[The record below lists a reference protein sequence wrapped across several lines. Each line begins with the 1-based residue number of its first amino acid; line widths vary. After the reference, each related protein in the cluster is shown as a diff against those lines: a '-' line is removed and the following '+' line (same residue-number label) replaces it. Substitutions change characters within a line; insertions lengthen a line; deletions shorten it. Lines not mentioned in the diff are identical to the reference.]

1 MLCCGRAQGL
11 KERLIE
17 LMPEK
22 QAALKTLKKEHGKKI
37 VDKVTIDQLVGGAR
51 SIKSMLWETSLLDA
65 EEGIRFRG
73 YTIPE
78 LQEALPSYSGKQG
91 DEPTPEGLFWLLLT
105 GEVPTKAQADALT
118 AELHSRAK
126 LPAHVEPMIRA
137 FPKGMHPM
145 TQLSSAILA
154 LQTES
159 VFAREYAK
167 GTHKSSYWDHTYE
180 DVMNLVARLPEV
192 AALIYRCTY
201 FDGKVA
207 PYDSSTDYSGNFCQM
222 LGFNDP
228 GFHELMRL
236 YIVIHS
242 DHEGGNASAVR
253 RRSFHLAL
261 PAPPRRPARSPVAP
275 PRPTPHDG
283 CVVCARSTRAISSGR
298 RFRIRTCRSPPPW
311 ARSRARCTAWPT
323 RRCSGGC
330 LGSRRHSR
338 RRARR

>member
-1 MLCCGRAQGL
+1 MHHHLGTLQPRGTPPENRAPGSQIAASALLSCCALRAQGL

-78 LQEALPSYSGKQG
+78 LQQALPSYSGKQG

-167 GTHKSSYWDHTYE
+167 GTHKSAYWDHTYE
-180 DVMNLVARLPEV
+180 DMMNLVARLPEV

-207 PYDSSTDYSGNFCQM
+207 PYDSTTDYSGNFCQM

-253 RRSFHLAL
+253 RRSFQPAP

-275 PRPTPHDG
+275 PRP
-283 CVVCARSTRAISSGR
+283 A
-298 RFRIRTCRSPPPW
+298 
-311 ARSRARCTAWPT
+311 
-323 RRCSGGC
+323 
-330 LGSRRHSR
+330 
-338 RRARR
+338 

>member
-1 MLCCGRAQGL
+1 
-11 KERLIE
+11 
-17 LMPEK
+17 MPEK
-22 QAALKTLKKEHGKKI
+22 QAALKALKKEHGKKI

-73 YTIPE
+73 FTIPE
-78 LQEALPSYSGKQG
+78 LQQALPSYSGKQG

-105 GEVPTKAQADALT
+105 GEVPTKAQADSLT

-126 LPAHVEPMIRA
+126 LPAHIEPMIRA

-154 LQTES
+154 LQTDS

-167 GTHKSSYWDHTYE
+167 GTHKSAYWDHTYE
-180 DVMNLVARLPEV
+180 DMMNLIARLPEV
-192 AALIYRCTY
+192 AALIYRVTY

-207 PYDSSTDYSGNFCQM
+207 PYDSTTDYSGNFCQM

-253 RRSFHLAL
+253 HRPLQPLSP
-261 PAPPRRPARSPVAP
+261 PARRPARSPSAP
-275 PRPTPHDG
+275 PRMTRAL
-283 CVVCARSTRAISSGR
+283 CSRSTRATSWDR
-298 RFRIRTCRSPPPW
+298 RCRIRTCRSPPAW
-311 ARSRARCTAWPT
+311 APSRARCTAWRT

-330 LGSRRHSR
+330 LGSRRRSR
-338 RRARR
+338 RRARRCCPQPSPILRGTR